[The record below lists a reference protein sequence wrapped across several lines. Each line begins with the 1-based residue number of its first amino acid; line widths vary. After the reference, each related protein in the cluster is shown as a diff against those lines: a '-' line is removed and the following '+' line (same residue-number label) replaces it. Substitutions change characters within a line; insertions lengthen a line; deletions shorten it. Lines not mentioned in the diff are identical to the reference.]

1 MKSIPVLFNDIIR
14 RQLKVYAAWLPITN
28 NLKLGDYGILS
39 GDIFEPIG
47 NILDDFEIPFQSE
60 TGADAAIDFKSSGTR
75 TTKFNCGAKVD
86 IIPVGALDAKVS
98 LVFEKEFSF
107 LIQSP
112 SIRITSIPNPNAIAN
127 KLMNHP
133 AWDRKFKVVYKVLHA
148 TEAVIISTID
158 AGTEI
163 NFTAGV
169 DAIDALNNLQ
179 LGNAGISI
187 SSNKNTGLKIHGKE
201 GIIGMGLF
209 RIKDGIFSNPHI
221 DILRGVKKSGAKAKE
236 VEIIEVNDGKLWRN
250 DI

>member
-14 RQLKVYAAWLPITN
+14 KQLKVYAAWLPITN

-47 NILDDFEIPFQSE
+47 NIQNDFGIPFDSE
-60 TGADAAIDFKSSGTR
+60 AGPDAEIDFKSSGTR
-75 TTKFNCGAKVD
+75 TTKFSSGAKVN
-86 IIPVGALDAKVS
+86 IIPVGSMDAKVS
-98 LVFEKEFSF
+98 LVFEKESSF

-112 SIRITSIPNPNAIAN
+112 SIRVTSIPNPNVIAN

-133 AWDRKFKVVYKVLHA
+133 DWERKFKVVYKVLHA
-148 TEAVIISTID
+148 TEAVIISTIE

-169 DAIDALNNLQ
+169 NAIDALNKLQ
-179 LGNAGISI
+179 LGNAELSI

-201 GIIGMGLF
+201 GVIGLGLF
-209 RIKDGIFSNPHI
+209 RIKDGIFSKPHI
-221 DILRGVKKSGAKAKE
+221 DILRGVKKDAAKIKLAE
-236 VEIIEVNDGKLWRN
+236 VIEVNEGKIWKN
-250 DI
+250 DL

>member
-1 MKSIPVLFNDIIR
+1 MKNIPVLFNDIIR

-47 NILDDFEIPFQSE
+47 NIRDDFEITFQPE
-60 TGADAAIDFKSSGTR
+60 AGPDADIDFKSSGTK
-75 TTKFNCGAKVD
+75 TTKFSSGAKVD
-86 IIPVGALDAKVS
+86 IIPIGAVDAKVS
-98 LVFEKEFSF
+98 VVFEKEFSF

-112 SIRITSIPNPNAIAN
+112 SIHVTSIPNPNNVAN

-133 AWDRKFKVVYKVLHA
+133 EWERKFKVVYKVLHA
-148 TEAVIISTID
+148 TEVVIISTID

-163 NFTAGV
+163 NFTAAGN
-169 DAIDALNNLQ
+169 AIEALNNLQ
-179 LGNAGISI
+179 LGNAGLSI

-201 GIIGMGLF
+201 GVIGLGLF
-209 RIKDGIFSNPHI
+209 RIKDGLFSKPHI
-221 DILRGVKKSGAKAKE
+221 DILRGVKKSATKPKLLEA
-236 VEIIEVNDGKLWRN
+236 IEVNEGKLWKN